1 MYPYFFETIGGIAD
15 YQSGEEWTV
24 PDLKREVFARIAY
37 YQKKG
42 ISSQDKVIIVHG
54 NNARFFADLFALWH
68 LNACGVCVDVNIGS
82 TEFENITECCKSQF
96 AICLD
101 GIPEKL
107 TDINCK
113 HISFIDTLTVPTAE
127 EFSKKTTRIPFP
139 LNMDDP
145 AIILFTSGTTGMPK
159 GVVHTFRTLMAKW
172 IILSENVPLEH
183 MDVSLCLL
191 PTNFGHGL
199 ICNCLFPLLSGK
211 KLVVLPK
218 FNLTVLAKLG
228 NIIDEFSVTYMSSV
242 PSVWKSA
249 LSISRPP
256 EKGSLRLVTCGS
268 APLSADLWQK
278 MQTWTGTKR
287 IWNTYGI
294 TETGSWIAGTSV
306 DEVEPKDGLIG
317 PGWGTRILVS
327 KNQEMADVKVDKLLE
342 KNSLP
347 VGEVGYVWLQTPTLM
362 QGYLNRPDLTQS
374 VVCGTWFYTGD
385 LGYINEDGLLVLSG
399 RVRNEINYGGI
410 KVIPEDVDLILE
422 RHETIAES
430 CTFGLAD
437 EMAGQMVAVAV
448 VLKDDLE
455 KPLTSE
461 LKQWSSQ
468 YLSDY
473 KVPTVWYEVDAI
485 PKTSRGKV
493 NREDVAAFCQDRSKM
508 K

>member
-1 MYPYFFETIGGIAD
+1 MYPYFFETIGGIVD
-15 YQSGEEWTV
+15 YQSGEEWSV
-24 PDLKREVFARIAY
+24 SDLKREISARIAY

-42 ISSQDKVIIVHG
+42 VSSQDKVIIVHG
-54 NNARFFADLFALWH
+54 NNVRFFADLFALWH
-68 LNACGVCVDVNIGS
+68 LNVCAVCVDVNIGS
-82 TEFENITECCKSQF
+82 TEFENIAAYCESRF

-107 TDINCK
+107 TKVNSNLIA
-113 HISFIDTLTVPTAE
+113 FIDTLAIPKE
-127 EFSKKTTRIPFP
+127 EKSAKKTTTIPFP
-139 LNMDDP
+139 LNIDDP
-145 AIILFTSGTTGMPK
+145 ALILFTSGTTGMPK

-199 ICNCLFPLLSGK
+199 ICNCLYPLLSGK
-211 KLVVLPK
+211 KLVILPK

-249 LSISRPP
+249 LSLSHPP
-256 EKGSLRLVTCGS
+256 KKGGLRLVTCGS

-278 MQTWTGTKR
+278 IQQWTGTKR

-306 DEVEPKDGLIG
+306 DVVEPKDGLIG
-317 PGWGTRILVS
+317 HGWGTRILIS
-327 KNQEMADVKVDKLLE
+327 KNQGMTEGKIDKLLE

-385 LGYINEDGLLVLSG
+385 LGYINEEGLLVLCG

-422 RHETIAES
+422 RHEAIVES

-437 EMAGQMVAVAV
+437 EMAGQVVAVAV
-448 VLKDDLE
+448 VLKEGLK
-455 KPLTSE
+455 KPAVAE
-461 LKQWSSQ
+461 LKQWSGQ

-473 KVPTVWYEVDAI
+473 KVPIVWYEVDAI
-485 PKTSRGKV
+485 PKTPRGKV
-493 NREDVAAFCQDRSKM
+493 NRADVVEFCQSRSKM